1 MNAAA
6 GGNGNGGLIA
16 GISDKLIRALPPAML
31 LLVAFNV
38 LTLGAMLYVVQH
50 NMTARNAMIQQIV
63 TSCLRTQP

>member
-1 MNAAA
+1 M
-6 GGNGNGGLIA
+6 LV
-16 GISDKLIRALPPAML
+16 SVSEKLIRALPPAML

-63 TSCLRTQP
+63 ESCLRPQQ